1 MDNKKIY
8 EKTRIFSLDIL
19 LNILMFSILGFVI
32 AVMFFSFNYVAYTLL
47 TGGGT
52 LLGLIVGVI
61 KGKREADQIASDQ
74 KKNENT

>member
-1 MDNKKIY
+1 MDNKKLY

-61 KGKREADQIASDQ
+61 KGKREADQIPSEQ